1 MARHDPK
8 CLPSTRTLPR
18 IRWPLQP
25 RSHDRPTAF
34 GALDDR
40 WMTLSRHP
48 GSWPVFHPVLLRSHV
63 MKADSPVI
71 DSLGR
76 DVSSRRFRADRFT
89 VPLLGHCSLVPPLF
103 LERFVGAYSRP
114 GRCLSTSATSHDVR
128 TPSVDSRFLAGTK
141 AMTSFLFLRVTRAFP
156 SHLERAC

>member
-103 LERFVGAYSRP
+103 LERCVRAYSRP
-114 GRCLSTSATSHDVR
+114 RCCLPTSANCIRRTGVR
-128 TPSVDSRFLAGTK
+128 PGLFDSSQGWRPRPPSFSYASRGRTLSRGI
-141 AMTSFLFLRVTRAFP
+141 R
-156 SHLERAC
+156 